1 MPVLYPPEYPYRPD
15 APLLS
20 FGPSF
25 SEEIALSVLR
35 ATLHENDE
43 QPHEREIRAAAALTM
58 LEGFHP
64 RDHLEC
70 MLAAQ
75 GVTLHCAMLDGL
87 ARAMRPGQG
96 DAMVIKWRASAASMS
111 RSFLATSREMDRRQ
125 SKPLPPRPP
134 DPGAA
139 PVDPRP
145 ADLPPVDPPPPRPA
159 HDTPAPEVQAA
170 NDPAPDG
177 AARAKPRR
185 KRAGAK
191 TAPPPASGEAVAA
204 SPAPFPDLADLPE
217 VPEDI
222 ETRPDGTPGSL
233 TAYAPEQP
241 EQAIIPLIAPI
252 MAALGTRPGP
262 YRLVNDPASQIEPA
276 TGRPRFSSNESP
288 PDENPTPGAADQTFD
303 DPPPDVLAANREPS
317 EPRGP
322 LDVTEHILVL
332 NGLSRFSS
340 SGFDPDA
347 PPPLFEDDASE
358 VELELISTGGDLEAE
373 AHRAAMIAAHP
384 DGKPIV
390 TFRYGARRAPAD
402 GPDPPPSERA
412 GKAPPD
418 T

>member
-1 MPVLYPPEYPYRPD
+1 
-15 APLLS
+15 
-20 FGPSF
+20 
-25 SEEIALSVLR
+25 
-35 ATLHENDE
+35 
-43 QPHEREIRAAAALTM
+43 M

-70 MLAAQ
+70 TMAAQ
-75 GVTLHCAMLDGL
+75 GVALHCAVMDGL
-87 ARAMRPGQG
+87 ARAMRPGQTE
-96 DAMVIKWRASAASMS
+96 AMVIKWRASAALMV
-111 RSFLATSREMDRRQ
+111 RSYLAISRELDRRQ

-134 DPGAA
+134 DPGA
-139 PVDPRP
+139 PPDDPRP
-145 ADLPPVDPPPPRPA
+145 DDPPPLNPPPPGPA
-159 HDTPAPEVQAA
+159 HDTPAPEGQAT
-170 NDPAPDG
+170 NDPAPAG

-222 ETRPDGTPGSL
+222 ETRPDGSPGSL

-241 EQAIIPLIAPI
+241 EQAIIPRIAPI
-252 MAALGTRPGP
+252 MAALATRPGP

-276 TGRPRFSSNESP
+276 TGRPRSP
-288 PDENPTPGAADQTFD
+288 PNENPTPGAAASPFD
-303 DPPPDVLAANREPS
+303 GPPPDVLAANREPS
-317 EPRGP
+317 VPRGP
-322 LDVTEHILVL
+322 LDVTEHILV
-332 NGLSRFSS
+332 GDALSRFASAR
-340 SGFDPDA
+340 FDPDA

-384 DGKPIV
+384 EGKPIV
-390 TFRYGARRAPAD
+390 TFRYGARRPPAD